1 MKLEWIR
8 CFYEIAQTG
17 SISKAAQNLFI
28 TQPAATKMMHAL
40 ESELNETLLHRT
52 SSGVH
57 LTEQGIIFLKFCQ
70 QVLTSYEQYLSE
82 KDFYNETSAYS
93 GVLEL
98 AVSSLLLQTYYDE
111 ITGRLAHCFPKL
123 KIRFTEAG
131 VDNYE
136 KIIMNNT
143 SICGLIMASAD
154 MYNNAASP
162 NTPLQSDTPAPLVY
176 QTLLNSPIVL
186 CASKHSKYAS
196 LTDAQLEEKLLSED
210 MVAISGGGKQNLYTY
225 YDAHD
230 LYTTNLDIVR
240 KRLLYNED
248 AYVMMSESIAYKKL
262 IDKDIIL
269 LKKTNREARISF
281 LYHQNSIYPANFLTR
296 LAQELQIAIS

>member
-8 CFYEIAQTG
+8 CFYEIARTG

-40 ESELNETLLHRT
+40 ESELGETLLTRT
-52 SSGVH
+52 STGVTF
-57 LTEQGIIFLKFCQ
+57 TEQGIIFLKFCQ

-136 KIIMNNT
+136 K
-143 SICGLIMASAD
+143 
-154 MYNNAASP
+154 
-162 NTPLQSDTPAPLVY
+162 
-176 QTLLNSPIVL
+176 
-186 CASKHSKYAS
+186 S
-196 LTDAQLEEKLLSED
+196 L
-210 MVAISGGGKQNLYTY
+210 
-225 YDAHD
+225 
-230 LYTTNLDIVR
+230 
-240 KRLLYNED
+240 
-248 AYVMMSESIAYKKL
+248 
-262 IDKDIIL
+262 
-269 LKKTNREARISF
+269 
-281 LYHQNSIYPANFLTR
+281 
-296 LAQELQIAIS
+296 

>member
-8 CFYEIAQTG
+8 CFYEVAQTG

-40 ESELNETLLHRT
+40 ESEVNETLLHRT

-70 QVLTSYEQYLSE
+70 QVLASYEQYLSE

-93 GVLEL
+93 GILEL
-98 AVSSLLLQTYYDE
+98 AVSPLLLQTYYDE
-111 ITGRLAHCFPKL
+111 IMQRLSHCFPKL
-123 KIRFTEAG
+123 KIRFAEAG
-131 VDNYE
+131 IDNY
-136 KIIMNNT
+136 KKMIIENPR
-143 SICGLIMASAD
+143 ICGLIMTPDDLEHDS
-154 MYNNAASP
+154 
-162 NTPLQSDTPAPLVY
+162 NTTDTAPSSLVS
-176 QTLLNSPIVL
+176 QELITSPIVL
-186 CASKHSKYAS
+186 CASRHSKYAA
-196 LTDAQLEEKLLSED
+196 LTDAQLDKNLPSEN
-210 MVAISGGGKQNLYTY
+210 MVAIAGGKQNFYTY
-225 YDAHD
+225 FDDHD
-230 LYTTNLDIVR
+230 LYTTSLDVVQ

-248 AYVMMSESIAYKKL
+248 AYVMMTESIAYKKL
-262 IDKDIIL
+262 IGKDVIL

-296 LAQELQIAIS
+296 LAQELQTAIS